1 MNLVVLPISHT
12 LKSCHK
18 ILLGK
23 SPFLVLVKILE
34 HSLPVVN
41 VIEQLAE
48 LVDVNGAGPIC
59 VEHVDHH
66 PARLLAEHGHVAVS
80 KGQAKLFGVNLAT
93 VILFYEQIVYF

>member
-1 MNLVVLPISHT
+1 MLSLFVLPITHT

-41 VIEQLAE
+41 VIEQLPE
-48 LVDVNGAGPIC
+48 LVDINGACPVC
-59 VEHVDHH
+59 VEHIDHH
-66 PARLLAEHGHVAVS
+66 PTRLLAEH
-80 KGQAKLFGVNLAT
+80 
-93 VILFYEQIVYF
+93 